1 MNHLTKLLNK
11 LAGAPGLQGMV
22 QNVQA
27 ARTKLAFDFT
37 REMFTIAKYND
48 GLYRTAAQGKTALD
62 YALRE
67 NQHPEAS
74 EAWARSVKGYD
85 RQQMRHIA
93 VVNKGYGKV
102 YYFLLDRAGIVAW
115 TSSKLRKD
123 GRLPKPRRL
132 LFERPELNA
141 QPIASD
147 DAPVLGNVI
156 EGVYD
161 VEGKVYST
169 KSNRNGPAMLVEVV
183 KDGVQFRLFGNL
195 GAELIER
202 HGKAPS
208 RGTKVH
214 FKAEVSRS
222 RNDPQFGFF
231 SVIEADAE
239 EKGKVPEGKHD
250 VKAGEILSV
259 YWYDSPMY
267 GTSLKMR
274 VRALDINKKPYE
286 VEGTV
291 PAKMYRRVEDE
302 EELVGQSVTFSAT
315 FKPSRNDP
323 SFGFFSRPSNVTF
336 DSLSMMI
343 EDDRSELSDD
353 VRAAVSWL
361 VVENPME
368 HYMVG
373 DFEDGEVEIER
384 NPGTV
389 NVTWSKMD
397 VEASKRTVL
406 MKDTTEDKVLYD
418 YAHQLYADKAIYKKD
433 LDAILNFEALYRSGG
448 RRYEFTDRN
457 GQKHSIN
464 MMVKTYPS
472 YRLLLR
478 YDDENEPRVYEVTN
492 L

>member
-1 MNHLTKLLNK
+1 MDHLTKLLNK
-11 LAGAPGLQGMV
+11 LAGAPGLHGMV
-22 QNVQA
+22 QHVHA

-93 VVNKGYGKV
+93 IVNKGYGKV

-141 QPIASD
+141 QPITSD
-147 DAPVLGNVI
+147 DAPVLGNVV

-161 VEGKVYST
+161 VEGTVYST

-195 GAELIER
+195 SPELIDR
-202 HGKAPS
+202 HGNKPS
-208 RGTKVH
+208 RGTKVN
-214 FKAEVSRS
+214 FKAEVTRS

-231 SVIEADAE
+231 NAIDADAE
-239 EKGKVPEGKHD
+239 EKGKVPEGDASIKG
-250 VKAGEILSV
+250 GEILSV
-259 YWYDSPMY
+259 FYHQGEY
-267 GTSLKMR
+267 GLQVKMR
-274 VRALDINKKPYE
+274 VRALDVNKKVYE

-291 PAKMYRRVEDE
+291 PAHVYRRTNEDDD
-302 EELVGQSVTFSAT
+302 LVGQSISFRAT
-315 FKPSRNDP
+315 FKPSRRDP
-323 SFGFFSRPSNVTF
+323 SFGFFSRPKEVVF
-336 DSLSMMI
+336 DSLRMVL
-343 EDDRSELSDD
+343 EDPRSELSDD
-353 VRAAVSWL
+353 VREAVSWL

-397 VEASKRTVL
+397 PEASTRTRL
-406 MKDTTEDKVLYD
+406 MNDVTEDKALYD

-433 LDAILNFEALYRSGG
+433 LDAILNFKALYRSGG

-457 GQKHSIN
+457 GKKHSIN

-472 YRLLLR
+472 YRLLVR